1 MTTVHVGGDHLQ
13 KLIQLEGKTLCWK
26 KRKKKQ
32 QVSGSFQGSAPL
44 GREHRPQRRPECLV
58 NTIPSLLTAMRH
70 LLCARPT
77 TLQILERILSPNSK
91 SNILFIRQ
99 ILPEAFHV
107 LLTCHI
113 AASQLQNT
121 GCSNADN
128 SANEATTTPVQ
139 ALVWRHLPFPVSR
152 GACFGGQARGWGY
165 DMAGGAASHRGCR
178 PHGRDE
184 QRCRLVGPV
193 CRGALTKPTSGH
205 LKAHSSSGSS
215 KQVCMCKCQTVY
227 MLHGRV
233 TSAQLTFNRAFSE
246 PLIKGLRVYILGPGC
261 LSQVNRTGDSRAASL
276 CL

>member
-26 KRKKKQ
+26 KEKK

-44 GREHRPQRRPECLV
+44 GCEHRPQRCPECLV

-70 LLCARPT
+70 LLCARPK

-107 LLTCHI
+107 LLICHI
-113 AASQLQNT
+113 AASQLHT
-121 GCSNADN
+121 LGVHTL
-128 SANEATTTPVQ
+128 TTLQKKLRTHLSRHWCGGTSPFQ
-139 ALVWRHLPFPVSR
+139 SQEGPAL
-152 GACFGGQARGWGY
+152 GGRQEGEGKTWQR
-165 DMAGGAASHRGCR
+165 GAASHRGCR

-184 QRCRLVGPV
+184 QRCGLVGPM
-193 CRGALTKPTSGH
+193 CRGALTKPASGH
-205 LKAHSSSGSS
+205 LKARSSSGSN
-215 KQVCMCKCQTVY
+215 KQVCMCECQTVY

-233 TSAQLTFNRAFSE
+233 TSAQFTFNRAFS
-246 PLIKGLRVYILGPGC
+246 
-261 LSQVNRTGDSRAASL
+261 
-276 CL
+276 